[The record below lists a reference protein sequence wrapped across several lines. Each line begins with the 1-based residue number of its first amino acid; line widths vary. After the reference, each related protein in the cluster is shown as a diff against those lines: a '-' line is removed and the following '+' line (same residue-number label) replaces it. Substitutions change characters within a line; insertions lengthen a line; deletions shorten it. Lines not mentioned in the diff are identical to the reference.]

1 MTRLQLFGYGMTLS
15 WKGRQGSVRADIMPY
30 PNKDVRCMV
39 AQILDRIWEF
49 QVRIGGKLKK
59 SLACAV
65 FSVPVGLFCFGSAY
79 AATEIDEVEKN
90 VQQLKEDVFRSKA
103 TMALLKEI
111 MVQGSATQSRLILRH
126 ENRLGRGYDIESV
139 SYSLDSNKIV
149 SKPAGD
155 VSTGSDSVTN
165 LNEWSD
171 VTVYDKE
178 LQAKE
183 YKLEVELGLKG
194 TGYGIFTY
202 VQQYKF
208 VVSKRLEFT
217 IEEGKTCQ
225 ANVVAKPRFWVEETN
240 DRGKKT
246 KHISSYVERPN
257 VFIDWEGCID
267 GTANQEEEGS

>member
-1 MTRLQLFGYGMTLS
+1 MTRLQLFGYGMILS
-15 WKGRQGSVRADIMPY
+15 RNGRQGSVRLGIMPY
-30 PNKDVRCMV
+30 PYEDVRCMV
-39 AQILDRIWEF
+39 ALILDRIWEI
-49 QVRIGGKLKK
+49 QVRIGGKLKNAL
-59 SLACAV
+59 SRAALA
-65 FSVPVGLFCFGSAY
+65 VPVGLFCVGTAY
-79 AATEIDEVEKN
+79 AATEIDEVEKD

-139 SYSLDSNKIV
+139 SYSLDANKIV

-155 VSTGSDSVTN
+155 MSPGTDSVTN

-208 VVSKRLEFT
+208 VVSKRLDFT

-267 GTANQEEEGS
+267 GTVNQEEEGS